1 MEEKSKRRKRI
12 ARNFTRS
19 YGKKR
24 FKRLLD
30 SLGNGESG
38 QAIANDFHVSRERV
52 RQWKNIFGQIV
63 SYYRVYPDIDPS
75 RSTFDSH

>member
-1 MEEKSKRRKRI
+1 MDTKSKRRKRI

-24 FKRLLD
+24 FKRLLECLN
-30 SLGNGESG
+30 SGESG
-38 QAIANDFHVSRERV
+38 QVIANEFQVSRERV

-63 SYYRVYPDIDPS
+63 SYYRVYPDIDPN
-75 RSTFDSH
+75 RICAD